1 MNARYRAKANNG
13 ATPEPNTEWLF
24 YQALA
29 GVWPAGMLADNGQ
42 ALAKLRARMLS
53 YMTKAA
59 REAKT
64 HTSWIDINAGY
75 EGALGEFVL
84 ATLADGNGSFLEDFV
99 RTCRPIWLAGAI
111 NGLAQLAIKLVAPGV
126 PDFYQGSELWDF
138 SLVDPDNRSPVDFAS
153 RAALLDSIGSQ
164 DRASLLDEWESGAPK
179 LFLMATGLR
188 MRASGPELFASGEY
202 VPLDVVGERSRN
214 LVAFARF
221 LEARCVLL
229 VVPRFVFDLTE
240 GASLPLVP
248 PQRWGD
254 TVVELPLALRNRRL
268 RDVLTDCSYPA
279 GATIS
284 VASLLGRFPIAL
296 LVAEPS

>member
-1 MNARYRAKANNG
+1 MRANCG
-13 ATPEPNTEWLF
+13 AFWQCDLP
-24 YQALA
+24 Q
-29 GVWPAGMLADNGQ
+29 V
-42 ALAKLRARMLS
+42 
-53 YMTKAA
+53 
-59 REAKT
+59 
-64 HTSWIDINAGY
+64 
-75 EGALGEFVL
+75 
-84 ATLADGNGSFLEDFV
+84 
-99 RTCRPIWLAGAI
+99 
-111 NGLAQLAIKLVAPGV
+111 
-126 PDFYQGSELWDF
+126 
-138 SLVDPDNRSPVDFAS
+138 AS
-153 RAALLDSIGSQ
+153 RIP
-164 DRASLLDEWESGAPK
+164 R
-179 LFLMATGLR
+179 
-188 MRASGPELFASGEY
+188 GPELFASGEY